1 VEIHMVTGGFTW
13 YNNQE
18 TPTLVKLD
26 RALMSRSWEN
36 IFPLAKIKKLPR
48 NLSDHNPLVDSEIL
62 AKSP

>member
-1 VEIHMVTGGFTW
+1 
-13 YNNQE
+13 
-18 TPTLVKLD
+18 
-26 RALMSRSWEN
+26 LMSRSWEN